1 MRIINTAKDNPAILD
16 TLGRLAFYSG
26 MDNLTLF
33 EIKDGLSE
41 LMDSKRWATYRFEM
55 ELQAALLE
63 MSFNGMHVDQPARKN
78 MTREFTKTVT
88 NLTSL
93 LNEMLEAIGYFDYY
107 TRMAV
112 HEFSVQTDIDY
123 DSLPYTW
130 DEWKACSI
138 QWRREVKV
146 IAGDDLVPY
155 HKALKLGNTFN
166 PNSPAQKLKLFYH
179 FFGSPGNS
187 VSEPYFYSP
196 PWLKTYGIKE
206 HKGRKSD
213 GTYGP
218 TTDRSAMEKII
229 KASSKGNA
237 HASYWAATFAHI
249 CLDIADLT
257 KSLGFLKCKL
267 DNGMFRA
274 SFGAVTETGRLNSRQ
289 NAMGFGSNAQNITP
303 KLRHIFI
310 APKGYKLAAPDFGQ
324 IESRI
329 VAAICFQLFGAT
341 NYLAAVESG
350 DLHSLSASMVWP
362 DLPWPEN
369 FTVAWAK
376 KNGAFPKEVLKEAKR
391 IASEPFY
398 RGKSRRDLS
407 KTLGH
412 GTSYLGKPRQMS
424 IQSHV
429 DVKLVEHYQ
438 QVFFDVFPEIAQWH
452 DWVAEQLQTTGEITT
467 MLGRSRRF
475 FDRPNDDAT
484 LRKAVAYEPQSVAGD
499 YTNQALLKIVKATK
513 GIGRVSKL
521 PAKVFLQKHDE
532 IGFRFLEKDEEEVC
546 AIVQDLMEQELTIT
560 SLSGESRQ
568 WVVPVEMETGF
579 NLGFQSKK
587 NPDGLGHPDSTRVR
601 TESEHWTNW
610 KI

>member
-1 MRIINTAKDNPAILD
+1 MRIINTSKDNPAILD

-41 LMDSKRWATYRFEM
+41 LMDDTRWKTYKFEM

-63 MSFNGMHVDQPARKN
+63 MSFNGMLVDQPARMG
-78 MTREFTKTVT
+78 MTKEFTKTVT
-88 NLTSL
+88 DLTNL
-93 LNEMLEAIGYFDYY
+93 LNEMLEAIGYFNYY
-107 TRMAV
+107 SRMAV
-112 HEFSVQTDIDY
+112 HEFSVVSGISIND
-123 DSLPYTW
+123 LPLSW
-130 DEWKACSI
+130 DEWKDRSI
-138 QWRREVKV
+138 QWRREVKK

-155 HKALKLGNTFN
+155 HKALKLGLFN

-179 FFGSPGNS
+179 FFGSPDNTIAQ
-187 VSEPYFYSP
+187 PYFYNP
-196 PWLKTYGIKE
+196 PWLKTKGIKE
-206 HKGRKSD
+206 YKGRKSD

-218 TTDRSAMEKII
+218 TTDRSAMEKVI
-229 KASSKGNA
+229 KASALGETY
-237 HASYWAATFAHI
+237 ASYWAAPFAHI
-249 CLDIADLT
+249 CLAIADLT

-329 VAAICFQLFGAT
+329 VAAICFRLFGAT
-341 NYLAAVESG
+341 NYLSAVNSG
-350 DLHSLSASMVWP
+350 DLHSLAASMVWP
-362 DLPWPEN
+362 ELPWPET
-369 FTVAWAK
+369 FTIEWTK
-376 KNGAFPKEVLKEAKR
+376 KHGPFPKDVLKEAKR

-424 IQSHV
+424 IQSHI
-429 DVKLVEHYQ
+429 DIKLVIHYQ
-438 QVFFDVFPEIAQWH
+438 EVFFRVFPEVARWH

-467 MLGRSRRF
+467 MLGRKRRF

-499 YTNQALLKIVKATK
+499 YTNQALLKIVKA
-513 GIGRVSKL
+513 SKRDL
-521 PAKVFLQKHDE
+521 PVKVFLQKHDE
-532 IGFRFLEKDEEEVC
+532 IGFRFLKKDEELVC
-546 AIVQDLMEQELTIT
+546 ARVQELMEQELEIVSPT
-560 SLSGESRQ
+560 GEVRK

-579 NLGFQSKK
+579 NLGFQSKN

-601 TESEHWTNW
+601 TQNKHWSNW
-610 KI
+610 KV